1 MPTLA
6 LAALIALA
14 AGATAPAEPGDH
26 ARALPPFHGGVERLD
41 GHVRDRIAGSSWR
54 PGCPVPLRNL
64 RLLELT
70 HVGFDGDARR
80 GRLVVH
86 RSEASEVLDV
96 MRRLYRERFP
106 LRRVRLI
113 DRFDA
118 DDQRSMAADNTSA
131 FNCRFV
137 AGTSRWS
144 MHAYGLAID
153 INPIENPYVAGGHVS
168 PPAGRPFADR
178 SREAKGMVHDGDEV
192 VRAFAAIGWEWGGDW
207 SGGVRDYQHFSVN
220 GR

>member
-1 MPTLA
+1 
-6 LAALIALA
+6 
-14 AGATAPAEPGDH
+14 
-26 ARALPPFHGGVERLD
+26 
-41 GHVRDRIAGSSWR
+41 
-54 PGCPVPLRNL
+54 
-64 RLLELT
+64 
-70 HVGFDGDARR
+70 
-80 GRLVVH
+80 
-86 RSEASEVLDV
+86 
-96 MRRLYRERFP
+96 
-106 LRRVRLI
+106 
-113 DRFDA
+113 
-118 DDQRSMAADNTSA
+118 MAADNTSA

-153 INPIENPYVAGGHVS
+153 INPIENPYVAGDHVS

-178 SREAKGMVHDGDEV
+178 SRDAKGMVHDGDEV